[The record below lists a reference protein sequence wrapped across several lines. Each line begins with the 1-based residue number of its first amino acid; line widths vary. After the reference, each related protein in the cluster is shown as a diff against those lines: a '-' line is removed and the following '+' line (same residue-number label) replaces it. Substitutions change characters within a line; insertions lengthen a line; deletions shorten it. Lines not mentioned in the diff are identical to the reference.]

1 MTYYVVQSFQGGQK
15 GVPFADPPVM
25 VDEQRQAE
33 RLAERLSHSKLAVVA
48 LSWDGDASY
57 GVFGGA
63 VILAQYGEL
72 PEYADE
78 MAVAI

>member
-1 MTYYVVQSFQGGQK
+1 MTCYMVRSFQGGRK

-33 RLAERLSHSKLAVVA
+33 RLAERLSHTKLAVVA
-48 LSWDGDASY
+48 LSWEGDGQH

-72 PEYADE
+72 PEDADE
-78 MAVAI
+78 MAIAI